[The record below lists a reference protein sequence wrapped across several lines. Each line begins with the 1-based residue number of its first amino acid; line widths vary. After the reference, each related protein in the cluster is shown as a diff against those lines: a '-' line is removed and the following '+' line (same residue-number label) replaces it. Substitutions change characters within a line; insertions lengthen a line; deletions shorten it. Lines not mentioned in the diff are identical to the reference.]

1 MMLFQLLNAISNT
14 ISFLSMKSKIKSDSE
29 EKLIDKNENIPEQVA
44 KENILNKSHK

>member
-1 MMLFQLLNAISNT
+1 MPR
-14 ISFLSMKSKIKSDSE
+14 FLTGQQWKSKIKSDSE

>member
-1 MMLFQLLNAISNT
+1 MMLFQLLNAISNA

-44 KENILNKSHK
+44 KENILNTSHK